1 MSGKRSDTLAP
12 ILATKRT
19 LVAERKA
26 RTPESELKVRA
37 RDTAPP
43 RGFANALKA
52 MIAAGRFA
60 LIAEIKKASPSAG
73 LIRPDFDP
81 AALATAYERGGAAC
95 LSVLTD
101 EPYFQGRDEYLAQAR
116 DACALPALRKDFMVD
131 AYQVWESRAIGA
143 DCILLIVAALT
154 DDEMKRFEAAAFEA
168 KLDVLVEVHDAAEL
182 ERALKLSTPLIGI
195 NNRNLKTLQTDIA
208 TTETLAK
215 QVPADRI
222 VISESGLKTHADL
235 ARMSRAGARAFLIGE
250 SLMRERDV
258 EAATRALLA
267 AKTAAA

>member
-1 MSGKRSDTLAP
+1 MSDTLTP
-12 ILATKRT
+12 ILAAKRA
-19 LVAERKA
+19 LVAA
-26 RTPESELKVRA
+26 RQATTPESELKARA
-37 RDTAPP
+37 RDARPP

-52 MIAAGRFA
+52 KSASGFA

-81 AALATAYERGGAAC
+81 ATLAKAYERGGAAG

-101 EPYFQGRDEYLAQAR
+101 EPYFQGRDEFLGQAR

-131 AYQVWESRAIGA
+131 AYQVWESRALGA

-154 DDEMKRFEAAAFEA
+154 DDEMKRFEAAALEA
-168 KLDVLVEVHDAAEL
+168 KLDLLVEVHDTAEL
-182 ERALKLSTPLIGI
+182 ERALKLATPLIGI
-195 NNRNLKTLQTDIA
+195 NNRNLKTLKTDIA

-222 VISESGLKTHADL
+222 MVSESGLKTNADL
-235 ARMSRAGARAFLIGE
+235 ARMGRAGARAFLIGE

-258 EAATRALLA
+258 EAATKALLTS
-267 AKTAAA
+267 KTAAA

>member
-1 MSGKRSDTLAP
+1 MSDTLTP
-12 ILATKRT
+12 ILAAKRA
-19 LVAERKA
+19 LVAARKA
-26 RTPESELKVRA
+26 TMPESELKARA
-37 RDTAPP
+37 RDARPP
-43 RGFANALKA
+43 RGFANALKTKS
-52 MIAAGRFA
+52 AAGGFA

-81 AALATAYERGGAAC
+81 ATLAKAYERGGAAG

-101 EPYFQGRDEYLAQAR
+101 EPYFQGRDEYLGQAR

-131 AYQVWESRAIGA
+131 AYQVWESRALGA

-154 DDEMKRFEAAAFEA
+154 DDEMKRFEAAALEA
-168 KLDVLVEVHDAAEL
+168 KLDLLVEVHDTAEL
-182 ERALKLSTPLIGI
+182 ERALKLATPLIGI
-195 NNRNLKTLQTDIA
+195 NNRNLKTLKTDIA

-222 VISESGLKTHADL
+222 MVSESGLKTNADL
-235 ARMSRAGARAFLIGE
+235 ARMGRAGARAFLIGE

-258 EAATRALLA
+258 EAATKALLTS
-267 AKTAAA
+267 KTAAA